1 MPAITRQELEAYLP
15 REEVLH
21 VDPIPD
27 ALNQWGPCC
36 GFYALSIAMKVVA
49 KHDARLE
56 TPPARKGDDPTYEG
70 RSLRS
75 YGKHGQFAIAD
86 NQWKKGPVGIDTAK
100 PPNDADAFTELG
112 SIYDVAHLVKL
123 ARHLN
128 YGAKAFDVKDGKM
141 YRVISKLITANC
153 PAIVP
158 FDVTDQGEPGLFQG
172 DRAHYG
178 LVFGCFTAPSD
189 GKRYYFAT
197 HWGKYYYWSAGELQT
212 SCDQLMT
219 DHGGK
224 YIKVYSQ
231 RKGDRMRWEW
241 MNTSSFAK
249 LRVKTRLFLTDGER
263 QMNDADLKGL
273 RSKIVGIGLS
283 STSLLGV

>member
-1 MPAITRQELEAYLP
+1 MPAITRKDLETHLP

-21 VDPIPD
+21 VNPIPD

-36 GFYALSIAMKVVA
+36 GFYALSIAMKAVA
-49 KHDARLE
+49 KHDAGLA
-56 TPPARKGDDPTYEG
+56 TPPARKGDDPTYAD

-75 YGKHGQFAIAD
+75 YGKHGRFGISG
-86 NQWKKGPVGIDTAK
+86 NQWKKGPLGIDIPK

-112 SIYDVAHLVKL
+112 AIYDVAHLVKL

-141 YRVISKLITANC
+141 YKVIKGLIAANC
-153 PAIVP
+153 LAIVP

-189 GKRYYFAT
+189 GKKYYFAT
-197 HWGKYYYWSAGELQT
+197 HWGKYFYWLAEELQT

-224 YIKVYSQ
+224 YIKVFSQ

-241 MNTSSFAK
+241 IKTASFAK
-249 LRVKTRLFLTDGER
+249 LRVKTQLFLTEGEHE
-263 QMNDADLKGL
+263 MKAADLKGL

-283 STSLLGV
+283 STPLFTV